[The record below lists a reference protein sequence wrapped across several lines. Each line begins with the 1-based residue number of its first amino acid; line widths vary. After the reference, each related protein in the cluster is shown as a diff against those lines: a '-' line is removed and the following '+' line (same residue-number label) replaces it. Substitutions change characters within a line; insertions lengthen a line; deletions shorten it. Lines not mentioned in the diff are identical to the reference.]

1 MEVKISA
8 EANIADVQ
16 PYIDSYSDAELWT
29 SLEQRLEEAI
39 KSEAMAAIRK
49 AQELRADIFGFG
61 REVYR
66 TNPRVW
72 KQVKDQWYEIF
83 ADMEPEIEVTAK
95 IVRSGLK
102 VRSVKLEEM
111 GGAGEGR

>member
-1 MEVKISA
+1 
-8 EANIADVQ
+8 
-16 PYIDSYSDAELWT
+16 
-29 SLEQRLEEAI
+29 
-39 KSEAMAAIRK
+39 MASIRK
-49 AQELRADIFGFG
+49 AQELQADVFGFG

-83 ADMEPEIEVTAK
+83 AGLEPEIEVSVN

-102 VRSVKLEEM
+102 VRSVKVSEM

>member
-1 MEVKISA
+1 
-8 EANIADVQ
+8 
-16 PYIDSYSDAELWT
+16 
-29 SLEQRLEEAI
+29 
-39 KSEAMAAIRK
+39 
-49 AQELRADIFGFG
+49 
-61 REVYR
+61 
-66 TNPRVW
+66 
-72 KQVKDQWYEIF
+72 VKDQWYEIF